1 MSHEINRI
9 LRAFSNTAWFIHPQ
23 KAEQIIAMLEFRA
36 ANGPMVRDPAAPL
49 GSMPLAAEPREQPES
64 ASNVHVLRLHGTIL
78 PRTEGLDLSGPGGAS
93 LETFQANFKQAA
105 ADQGARAIIID
116 VDSPG
121 GQIDLV
127 PETVAM
133 INAAKRADRPII
145 AVANTMAASAAYWIA
160 SAADELVVTPSGL
173 VGSIGVYMMHQDISQ
188 NLEMQGV
195 VPTFIFEGARKVEG
209 NPFEPLSDEARASLQ
224 SHVRTY
230 YEMFTKDVAKS
241 RGVSVSVVRA
251 DPVKAEQHFGGGRAY
266 PAKEAVALGMAD
278 RVATIE
284 QTIQRASGRK
294 SSRADIGRRRLALM

>member
-23 KAEQIIAMLEFRA
+23 KAEQILAMLEFRA
-36 ANGPMVRDPAAPL
+36 ANGPYLRDTSATIESTL
-49 GSMPLAAEPREQPES
+49 LAADNRDQPEGT
-64 ASNVHVLRLHGTIL
+64 SNVHVLRLHGTIL
-78 PRTEGLDLSGPGGAS
+78 PRTNIDLSDPGGAS

-121 GQIDLV
+121 GQVDLV
-127 PETVAM
+127 PETVSM

-209 NPFEPLSDEARASLQ
+209 NPFEPLSDEARGALQ

-251 DPVKAEQHFGGGRAY
+251 DPEKAEQHFGGGRAY
-266 PAKEAVALGMAD
+266 TANEAVALGMAD

>member
-1 MSHEINRI
+1 MSHEITRI

-23 KAEQIIAMLEFRA
+23 KAEQIIAMLELRA
-36 ANGPMVRDPAAPL
+36 ANGPLVRDPAVPL
-49 GSMPLAAEPREQPES
+49 GSAPLAAEQREQSEG
-64 ASNVHVLRLHGTIL
+64 ASNVHVLRLHGTIM
-78 PRTEGLDLSGPGGAS
+78 PRTDLDLSAPGGAS
-93 LETFQANFKQAA
+93 LEAFQTNFKQAA
-105 ADQGARAIIID
+105 ADEGARAIILD

-121 GQIDLV
+121 GQVDLV
-127 PETVAM
+127 PETVSM

-209 NPFEPLSDEARASLQ
+209 NPFEPLSDEARGALQ

-251 DPVKAEQHFGGGRAY
+251 DPEKGGEHFGGGRAY
-266 PAKEAVALGMAD
+266 TAKEAVVLGMAD

-294 SSRADIGRRRLALM
+294 SSRADIQRHRLALI

>member
-1 MSHEINRI
+1 MSHEITRI
-9 LRAFSNTAWFIHPQ
+9 LRAFSNTPWFIHPQ
-23 KAEQIIAMLEFRA
+23 KAEQIIAMLEWRA
-36 ANGPMVRDPAAPL
+36 ENGPRLLDPSARVAKP
-49 GSMPLAAEPREQPES
+49 PLAADQREHPEG

-78 PRTEGLDLSGPGGAS
+78 PRTSGMDLSGPGGAS
-93 LETFQANFKQAA
+93 LEAFQANFKQAA
-105 ADQGARAIIID
+105 ADEGARAIIID

-121 GQIDLV
+121 GQVDLV
-127 PETVAM
+127 PETVSM

-209 NPFEPLSDEARASLQ
+209 NPFEPLGDEARAALQ

-251 DPVKAEQHFGGGRAY
+251 DPEKTDAHFGGGRAY
-266 PAKEAVALGMAD
+266 TAKEAVALGMAD

-294 SSRADIGRRRLALM
+294 SSRADIQRRRLAMM

>member
-23 KAEQIIAMLEFRA
+23 KAEQIVAMLEWRA
-36 ANGPMVRDPAAPL
+36 TNGPNLLAP
-49 GSMPLAAEPREQPES
+49 GGTPLAAEHREQPES
-64 ASNVHVLRLHGTIL
+64 VSNVHVLRLHGTIL
-78 PRTEGLDLSGPGGAS
+78 PRTSLDLSEPGGAS
-93 LETFQANFKQAA
+93 LEAFQANFKHAA
-105 ADQGARAIIID
+105 ADEGARAIIID

-121 GQIDLV
+121 GQVDLV
-127 PETVAM
+127 PETVSM

-188 NLEMQGV
+188 NLETQGV

-209 NPFEPLSDEARASLQ
+209 NPFEPLSAEARGALQ

-230 YEMFTKDVAKS
+230 YEMFTKDVAKA
-241 RGVSVSVVRA
+241 RGVSVAVVRA
-251 DPVKAEQHFGGGRAY
+251 DPEKTDAHFGGGRAY
-266 PAKEAVALGMAD
+266 TAKEAVALGMAD

-294 SSRADIGRRRLALM
+294 SSRADIQRKRLAVM